1 MKRLQRLTPK
11 RIERLKGAI
20 IKDVI
25 TEEVIDYRY
34 REKYTRTIA
43 IELHDGR
50 HLVLNAVEIEGDVL
64 AEMCIQ
70 PKEKGGKL

>member
-1 MKRLQRLTPK
+1 MSRLQNLTPK
-11 RIERLKGAI
+11 RIERLKGAV

-25 TEEVIDYRY
+25 TEEAIDYRY

-43 IELHDGR
+43 IELYDGR
-50 HLVLNAVEIEGDVL
+50 HLVLNAFEIEGDVL

-70 PKEKGGKL
+70 PKKKGGR